1 MKVELTKIQLPEGH
15 EAPNLQQL
23 RWELAQEMG
32 LERGPTV
39 HYDPDVGTV
48 EVRSADARVPGIVA
62 GHAPDRR
69 STLPPGRRELL
80 ELIDERERGAM
91 PEGREKRLY
100 DLLLAHVKK
109 ELGG

>member
-1 MKVELTKIQLPEGH
+1 MIGKPTRVEVSE
-15 EAPNLQQL
+15 EPNLQQL
-23 RWELAQEMG
+23 REELAEGLG

-39 HYDPDVGTV
+39 HYDPDVATV
-48 EVRSADARVPGIVA
+48 VIHSTDTRVPGIVA

-69 STLPPGRRELL
+69 RTLPPGRRELL
-80 ELIDERERGAM
+80 ELIEEHEGGAM
-91 PEGREKRLY
+91 PEDQEKRLY